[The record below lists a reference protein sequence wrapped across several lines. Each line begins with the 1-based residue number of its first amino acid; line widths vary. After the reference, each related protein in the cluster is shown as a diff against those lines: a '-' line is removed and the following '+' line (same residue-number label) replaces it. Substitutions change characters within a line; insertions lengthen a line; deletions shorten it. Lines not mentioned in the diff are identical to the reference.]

1 MASEEEGKV
10 MDDARDNAAIA
21 LKQMPKGAPGTL
33 EIHYPKDDYWMSAAE
48 LKKITGPEVLVERMT
63 ALKPLIA
70 ANAAKCEQT
79 RRPVP
84 EVWDALSKT
93 GAFYHFV
100 PKRYGGLEFSIESFI
115 DVMMPIGA
123 ACVSTCWSTVFS
135 VDHNWLF
142 AHFPQKAQDEFFGDG
157 RFTSGPGAS
166 VAVTPTFAKRVPGG
180 FQLKG
185 QFRFGSG
192 VMNSN
197 WVLLQAAVEGED
209 FGETLAWMAIP
220 SEEVTVLDTW
230 YVDGL
235 AGTGSNDIAVDVFIP
250 EYRTVRWIEIMQGKS
265 PGSVFNTNPMY
276 RVTPIQFLSFCTNI
290 PALAGVRGLLDSY
303 IARMVERKRYG
314 ATITQ
319 AAKSHVQ
326 VRVAK
331 ADFLVRSA
339 DMAVRDIARTL
350 ISNAIA
356 GIVPGETE
364 RLRLLAQSAHATD
377 LAHEAM
383 NLVTLSMGSSV
394 HLLSSPLQR
403 MVRDLQVAK
412 SHQLHEFDEMGEHY
426 GRALLG
432 QERITPVF

>member
-1 MASEEEGKV
+1 
-10 MDDARDNAAIA
+10 MDDARDNVAVGIKHA
-21 LKQMPKGAPGTL
+21 PKGQARTL
-33 EIHYPKDDYWMSAAE
+33 EIHYPKDDYWMSPAE
-48 LKKITGPEVLVERMT
+48 LKKITGPEVLAERVA

-70 ANAAKCEQT
+70 ANAAACEET
-79 RRPVP
+79 RRPVRD
-84 EVWDALSKT
+84 VWDAISKT

-142 AHFPQKAQDEFFGDG
+142 AHFPQKGQDEFFGDG
-157 RFTSGPGAS
+157 RFTSGPGVS
-166 VAVTPTFAKRVPGG
+166 VTVKPTFAKRVPGG
-180 FQLKG
+180 FRLTG

-209 FGETLAWMAIP
+209 FAETLAWMAVP

-235 AGTGSNDIAVDVFIP
+235 AGTGSNDILVEDIFIP
-250 EYRTVRWIEIMQGKS
+250 EYRTVRWMEIMQGKS
-265 PGSVFNTNPMY
+265 PGSFINTNPLY

-290 PALAGVRGLLDSY
+290 PTLSGVRGLVDTY
-303 IARMVERKRYG
+303 IARMVDRKRYG
-314 ATITQ
+314 SAITQ

-326 VRVAK
+326 VRTAK

-339 DMAVRDIARTL
+339 EMAVRDIARTL
-350 ISNAIA
+350 INNANA
-356 GIVPGETE
+356 NFVPGETE

-383 NLVTLSMGSSV
+383 NMVTLSMGSSV
-394 HLLSSPLQR
+394 HALSNPLQR
-403 MVRDLQVAK
+403 MVRDIQVAK